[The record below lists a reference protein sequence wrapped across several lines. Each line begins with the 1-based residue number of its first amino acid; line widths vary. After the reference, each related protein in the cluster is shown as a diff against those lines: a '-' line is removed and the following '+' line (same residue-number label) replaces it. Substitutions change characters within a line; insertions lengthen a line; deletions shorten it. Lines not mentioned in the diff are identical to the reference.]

1 MSPRRGTVLLLALLV
16 MGAHEAKAESLFQ
29 SLGEKPGIERLI
41 TQAMVIWIADPRVGP
56 TFGDTNLPRFKR
68 LIVDQICNL
77 SGGDC
82 KYTGRSMAEAHK
94 GLHLANV
101 QFNAVAEGLQTAMEQ
116 QHYPYSL
123 QNRLLALLAPMQRD
137 VVTR

>member
-1 MSPRRGTVLLLALLV
+1 MSFRNRVLLLAGLLA
-16 MGAHEAKAESLFQ
+16 MGGHGARAASLFAD
-29 SLGEKPGIERLI
+29 LGEKPGIERLI
-41 TQAMVIWIADPRVGP
+41 DRAMTIWNADPRVGP
-56 TFGDTNLPRFKR
+56 TFEETNVPRFKR
-68 LIVDQICNL
+68 IIVEQICSI

-94 GLHLANV
+94 ALHLANV
-101 QFNAVAEGLQTAMEQ
+101 QFNAVAEGLQSAMEQ
-116 QHYPYSL
+116 EHYSYSV

>member
-1 MSPRRGTVLLLALLV
+1 MSARKCALVLVGLLALN
-16 MGAHEAKAESLFQ
+16 GHRANASSLFED
-29 SLGEKPGIERLI
+29 LGEKPGIERLI
-41 TQAMVIWIADPRVGP
+41 TRVMTIWNADPRVGP
-56 TFGDTNLPRFKR
+56 TFADTNLPRFKR
-68 LIVDQICNL
+68 IFVEQICSL

-101 QFNAVAEGLQTAMEQ
+101 QFNALAEDLQDAMEQ
-116 QHYPYSL
+116 EHYAYSV

>member
-1 MSPRRGTVLLLALLV
+1 MSAGKCALVLAGLLALS
-16 MGAHEAKAESLFQ
+16 GHRANASSLFED
-29 SLGEKPGIERLI
+29 LGQKPGIERLV
-41 TQAMVIWIADPRVGP
+41 TRAMTIWSTDPRVGP
-56 TFGDTNLPRFKR
+56 TFEDTNLPRFKR
-68 LIVDQICNL
+68 ILVEQICSL

-101 QFNAVAEGLQTAMEQ
+101 QFNALAEDLQDAMEQ
-116 QHYPYSL
+116 EHYAYSV